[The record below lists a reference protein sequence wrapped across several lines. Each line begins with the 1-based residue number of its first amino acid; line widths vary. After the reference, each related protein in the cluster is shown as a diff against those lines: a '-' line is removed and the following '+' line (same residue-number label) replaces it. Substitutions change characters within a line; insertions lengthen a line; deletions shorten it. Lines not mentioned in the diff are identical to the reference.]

1 MTPDERLDQD
11 LSHLVQQALSLP
23 RPRVSALMAD
33 LAERRRREQAWQA
46 FTAAME
52 QAAHN
57 AHRMQRL
64 LAHSRQRQHQALRSA
79 LTAGSALSGGEKQR

>member
-1 MTPDERLDQD
+1 MTPDEQIDQD
-11 LSHLVQQALSLP
+11 LSQLVQRALTLP
-23 RPRVSALMAD
+23 PPRVSALMAD
-33 LAERRRREQAWQA
+33 LVDRRQREQAWQA

-64 LAHSRQRQHQALRSA
+64 LAHSRQRQHQALQSA
-79 LTAGSALSGGEKQR
+79 LTAGSALSGGGRQ